1 MAYRAEIEI
10 GVKGQN
16 KLEAFQKTLKD
27 TNKIL
32 ELTNKTRDIFAMP
45 LNNLQNYTKNLK
57 EAAKALQLVEIG
69 TQEETTAIRNY
80 VRAAGEAAAVRDRQN
95 RLMDE
100 EAAKLG
106 LLTQKLRE
114 YNAAAAPPRQVGSMA
129 GAYLRPGESRL
140 RGQTSPINPQA
151 QIKAAKEEQIRQE
164 QQLLAANDENIKRL
178 RLRARIEEKI
188 ADVRS
193 ARIAREESASF
204 LGSSGTQPQGPFA
217 GAGAL
222 GFPVA
227 LPLLK
232 GERKAL
238 DTANKIAEILER
250 RKRLQKELGG
260 SAEKLA
266 AVTRRGVTDEE
277 RVNGQIRQR
286 FGLRGA
292 LQALENKSLTAIK
305 DANRQEDELTQE
317 KQKQLELEKLI
328 NKERVKQS
336 VSRRRRIV
344 NTAKQA
350 RRRRKEAIG
359 SGIIGGAFPL
369 LFGQGAGAAVGGAL
383 GGVGGGLIG
392 GQFGFGLSLVGTQ
405 LGSIFDQTIIN
416 AQEAGKALNSTGG
429 ALDFMRE
436 KSLFST
442 DAVKERAAQLEEL
455 GQVEE
460 LSAVLTQELVDK
472 IGNKGVEALQG
483 LGKETDETT
492 RLWAELTLQLQA
504 LISGPLQ
511 GFLKL
516 VNGFLGGFTTGSRF
530 AAFKQDI
537 ADDPK
542 ALKRFNE
549 IEREVRG
556 VKRTNVRGS
565 GKNEGVREELGALT
579 TKRKT
584 EILRR
589 AEEEGL
595 RPVTAKLP
603 ITKEDERRFTVSNT
617 AAEKAVRNRQKA
629 LDLVRKLKA
638 EEQATLVGTTGAAA
652 ERLKI
657 QTEYEETLARIS
669 KLKNQDYATELQDLA
684 LRIKNNKEAN
694 LTAQL
699 ERDRSEAIRQ
709 AVAPI
714 KNIRLQQELSTQELK
729 DYNRLVLEGVLP
741 SEAKRIAAFN
751 KQVALIK
758 NQLDEKI
765 LTLETDI
772 AIAKAL
778 GAQTTQLEEQLNLI
792 KGKRDAVEGE
802 AAKGPGEALPDK
814 APKDVI
820 AERVGQLK
828 EELKELTNIGNIV
841 VKGADSI
848 GAAFSTAFQE
858 VVSGSKSAQ
867 QALADMFR
875 SVADDFLRMAA
886 EIIAKQL
893 IMIALQTLLS
903 ALGGA
908 AASSGSSTTPPTT
921 LPGSATQTGS
931 GLNINGVDQ
940 GIDLNKAANGGPV
953 KSGNPYIIGERGPE
967 LFVPRSNGRIVPNG
981 RFGGGGGG
989 DVNVVVNVDA
999 KGSNAQGSDKDAKTL
1014 GAAIGVAVRSEL
1026 VKQKRPGGLL
1036 AS

>member
-1 MAYRAEIEI
+1 MEENVRIVITGNNKDALNKLNKVEDAVNRLNSATKKVEVKVSGIQEAERQAARLYQALERLESAALSKLPQSLQTVIAYLKAANAGLGEFTRRAITAAAAVGDIGRVPFAPIIKAQSQAIRQFQQMERGLVSLRVEFVKVFDRGSTQPLLDGLNLVRVSVLETKGLLEGRGDFTRPILDGLDLVKVRIIEIKGLLAGLGGGGGGGRIPPAVPPNAPRLPQGRDPQGPQGRGFAFDPNTLRGLRQGIGYFRELLETAEIGSKRFRVLEDTIADLNKKLEDAQLQFQKATTRATPGSLSALRAEI
-10 GVKGQN
+10 
-16 KLEAFQKTLKD
+16 A
-27 TNKIL
+27 
-32 ELTNKTRDIFAMP
+32 
-45 LNNLQNYTKNLK
+45 
-57 EAAKALQLVEIG
+57 
-69 TQEETTAIRNY
+69 
-80 VRAAGEAAAVRDRQN
+80 
-95 RLMDE
+95 
-100 EAAKLG
+100 
-106 LLTQKLRE
+106 
-114 YNAAAAPPRQVGSMA
+114 
-129 GAYLRPGESRL
+129 
-140 RGQTSPINPQA
+140 
-151 QIKAAKEEQIRQE
+151 
-164 QQLLAANDENIKRL
+164 
-178 RLRARIEEKI
+178 
-188 ADVRS
+188 
-193 ARIAREESASF
+193 
-204 LGSSGTQPQGPFA
+204 
-217 GAGAL
+217 
-222 GFPVA
+222 
-227 LPLLK
+227 
-232 GERKAL
+232 
-238 DTANKIAEILER
+238 
-250 RKRLQKELGG
+250 
-260 SAEKLA
+260 
-266 AVTRRGVTDEE
+266 
-277 RVNGQIRQR
+277 
-286 FGLRGA
+286 
-292 LQALENKSLTAIK
+292 
-305 DANRQEDELTQE
+305 
-317 KQKQLELEKLI
+317 
-328 NKERVKQS
+328 
-336 VSRRRRIV
+336 
-344 NTAKQA
+344 AKQA
-350 RRRRKEAIG
+350 SLEQTARGTKEFNDLANELRQLNKELNKTENFIEG
-359 SGIIGGAFPL
+359 RTKGIRGRFGTAAQSAALGGGFPL
-369 LFGQGAGAAVGGAL
+369 LFGGPSISAAGGAL
-383 GGVGGGLIG
+383 GGFAGGLVGPGAGFALGIVGSAIGGGI
-392 GQFGFGLSLVGTQ
+392 
-405 LGSIFDQTIIN
+405 DEIIAN

-442 DAVKERAAQLEEL
+442 DAAKERAAQLEEL

-483 LGKETDETT
+483 LGNETDETT

-516 VNGFLGGFTTGSRF
+516 VNGFLGGITTGSRF

-537 ADDPK
+537 ADDPE
-542 ALKRFNE
+542 ALKRFEE

-556 VKRTNVRGS
+556 VTTKNLRGS
-565 GKNEGVREELGALT
+565 KTQEVLGALT
-579 TKRKT
+579 NPRRL

-589 AEEEGL
+589 AQEEGL
-595 RPVTAKLP
+595 RPVTAQIP
-603 ITKEDERRFTVSNT
+603 ITKEDDRRFTVSNT
-617 AAEKAVRNRQKA
+617 AAEKAVRDRQKA

-652 ERLKI
+652 ERLKV
-657 QTEYEETLARIS
+657 QTEYEETLTRIS
-669 KLKNQDYATELQDLA
+669 KLKNQDYATELRDLA

-893 IMIALQTLLS
+893 IMIALQTLLK

-908 AASSGSSTTPPTT
+908 ASSSSTTPPTT

-940 GIDLNKAANGGPV
+940 GINLDKAANGGPV

-999 KGSNAQGSDKDAKTL
+999 KGSNAQGSDRDAKAL
-1014 GAAIGVAVRSEL
+1014 GSAIGIAVRSEL